1 MTYLYLWLFLGLM
14 AIGMPIV
21 FVLLLAPGLTMVI
34 EGQVVFINLLLQR
47 LFAGMDSFPLMALPF
62 FILAGELMTAG
73 GVTTRI
79 VKFAECFVGH
89 RRAGLGQVSILSS
102 LMMAGGSGSAVADSS
117 ALGSV
122 MIPGMKQSG
131 YTAAFSGAITA
142 ASAVLASIIPPS
154 GLFILYAFIM
164 QVSVA
169 AMFAGGIVPGLIIG
183 FGLMIVM
190 AIMARVQTF
199 PEPLER
205 ATWAETGKAFST
217 AFMPLL
223 TPVILIGGIVGGIFT
238 PTEGAAVA
246 AFYALILGLFIT
258 REITFAQLPK
268 IFGDSALRSAIIL
281 LLVGAAVSFASL
293 VSLKGTPQLV
303 SGFVLGIT
311 DDPLMLFFIIVIF
324 LLGIGCIMDAGPA
337 ILILAP
343 LLQPVMVSV
352 GVDPIHFAVVMS
364 VTLILGLITPP
375 MGLVLFVCSGISG
388 ERVERI
394 AWVLMPYFLF
404 EVAVV
409 FALVYFPGLVLWLP
423 RVMGYVA

>member
-1 MTYLYLWLFLGLM
+1 MAYLYIWLFLGLM

-21 FVLLLAPGLTMVI
+21 FVLLLAPSATMII
-34 EGQVVFINLLLQR
+34 EGRLPFLNLLLQR

-79 VKFAECFVGH
+79 VKFAQCFVGH

-122 MIPGMKQSG
+122 MIPGMKQQG

-169 AMFAGGIVPGLIIG
+169 SMFAAGILPGLIIG
-183 FGLMIVM
+183 FGLMAVV
-190 AIMARVQTF
+190 AIMARFTSF
-199 PEPLER
+199 PAPDPR
-205 ATWAETGKAFST
+205 ATWAETGQAFKS

-223 TPVILIGGIVGGIFT
+223 TPIILIGGIVGGIFT

-258 REITFAQLPK
+258 REIRIADLPK

-303 SGFVLGIT
+303 SGFVLGIS
-311 DDPLMLFFIIVIF
+311 DDPLTLFFIIVIF
-324 LLGIGCIMDAGPA
+324 LLAIGTIMDAGPA
-337 ILILAP
+337 ILILGP
-343 LLQPVMVSV
+343 LLAPVMVGL
-352 GVDPIHFAVVMS
+352 GVDPIHFAVVMCT
-364 VTLILGLITPP
+364 TLILGLITPP

-394 AWVLMPYFLF
+394 AWDLLPYFAF

-409 FALVYFPGLVLWLP
+409 FAMVYFPGITLWIP
-423 RVMGYVA
+423 RMLGYVQ

>member
-21 FVLLLAPGLTMVI
+21 FVLLLAPGLTMVFEDRI
-34 EGQVVFINLLLQR
+34 VFINLLLQR

-102 LMMAGGSGSAVADSS
+102 LMLAGGSGSAVADSS

-183 FGLMIVM
+183 FGLMVVM
-190 AIMARVQTF
+190 AFMARIQTF
-199 PEPLER
+199 PEPLAR
-205 ATWAETGKAFST
+205 ATWAETGRAFST

-258 REITFAQLPK
+258 REISFAQLPE
-268 IFGDSALRSAIIL
+268 IFGASALRSAIIL

-324 LLGIGCIMDAGPA
+324 LLAIGTIMDAGPA

>member
-1 MTYLYLWLFLGLM
+1 MAYLYIWLFLGLM

-21 FVLLLAPGLTMVI
+21 FVLLLAPAATMVI
-34 EGQVVFINLLLQR
+34 EGRLPFLNLLLQR
-47 LFAGMDSFPLMALPF
+47 LFAGIDSFPLMALPF

-79 VKFAECFVGH
+79 VRFAQCFVGH

-102 LMMAGGSGSAVADSS
+102 IMLAGGSGSAVADSS

-122 MIPGMKQSG
+122 MIPGMKQQG

-183 FGLMIVM
+183 FGLMGVV
-190 AIMARVQTF
+190 AIMARFKSF
-199 PEPLER
+199 PKPDPR
-205 ATWAETGKAFST
+205 ATWAETGEAFTS

-223 TPVILIGGIVGGIFT
+223 TPIILIGGIVGGIFT

-258 REITFAQLPK
+258 REIRLRDLPTL
-268 IFGDSALRSAIIL
+268 FGNAALRSAIIL

-303 SGFVLGIT
+303 SSFVLSIS
-311 DDPLMLFFIIVIF
+311 DDPLTLFFLIVVF
-324 LLGIGCIMDAGPA
+324 LLAVGTIMDAGPA
-337 ILILAP
+337 ILILGP
-343 LLQPVMVSV
+343 LLAPVMVGV

-364 VTLILGLITPP
+364 TTLILGLITPP
-375 MGLVLFVCSGISG
+375 MGLVLFVCAGISN

-394 AWVLMPYFLF
+394 AWDLVPYFIF
-404 EVAVV
+404 EVLVI
-409 FALVYFPGLVLWLP
+409 FAMVYFPEIVLWLP
-423 RVMGYVA
+423 RVFGYVQ

>member
-21 FVLLLAPGLTMVI
+21 FVLLLAPGLTMVL

-190 AIMARVQTF
+190 AIMARIQEF

-205 ATWAETGKAFST
+205 ATWAETGRAFST

-311 DDPLMLFFIIVIF
+311 EDPLMLFFIIVIF
-324 LLGIGCIMDAGPA
+324 LLGIGTIMDAGPA

>member
-1 MTYLYLWLFLGLM
+1 
-14 AIGMPIV
+14 
-21 FVLLLAPGLTMVI
+21 
-34 EGQVVFINLLLQR
+34 
-47 LFAGMDSFPLMALPF
+47 
-62 FILAGELMTAG
+62 
-73 GVTTRI
+73 
-79 VKFAECFVGH
+79 
-89 RRAGLGQVSILSS
+89 
-102 LMMAGGSGSAVADSS
+102 MMAGGSGSAVADSS

-190 AIMARVQTF
+190 AIMARIQTF

-303 SGFVLGIT
+303 SSFVLGIT

-375 MGLVLFVCSGISG
+375 MGLVLFVCSGIAG

>member
-14 AIGMPIV
+14 AIGTPIV
-21 FVLLLAPGLTMVI
+21 FVLLLAPGLTMVFEDRI
-34 EGQVVFINLLLQR
+34 VFINLLLQR

-89 RRAGLGQVSILSS
+89 PPARLGHVSIHTS
-102 LMMAGGSGSAVADSS
+102 LKLAGGSGSAVADSS

-131 YTAAFSGAITA
+131 YSAAFSGAITA

-183 FGLMIVM
+183 FGLMVVM
-190 AIMARVQTF
+190 AIMARIQTF
-199 PEPLER
+199 PVPLER
-205 ATWAETGKAFST
+205 ATWAETGRAFTT

-258 REITFAQLPK
+258 REITITQLPT
-268 IFGDSALRSAIIL
+268 IFGASALRSAIIL

-311 DDPLMLFFIIVIF
+311 DDPLMLFFIIVVF
-324 LLGIGCIMDAGPA
+324 LLGIGTIMDAGPA

-364 VTLILGLITPP
+364 VALILGLITPP